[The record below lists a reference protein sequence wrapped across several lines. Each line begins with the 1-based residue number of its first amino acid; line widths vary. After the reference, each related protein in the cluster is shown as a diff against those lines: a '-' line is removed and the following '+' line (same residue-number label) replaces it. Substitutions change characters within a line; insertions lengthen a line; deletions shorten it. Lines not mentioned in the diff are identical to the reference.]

1 MQWAQPPCQ
10 LLNKLVIGIA
20 QRAIDVETQGLYAGF
35 VESHDGLAQVQDSQ
49 DDAEQAQ
56 AEAGGNSN
64 GQAGENKLGGRLR
77 HLARL

>member
-1 MQWAQPPCQ
+1 MQGAQPSGE

-20 QRAIDVETQGLYAGF
+20 QCAIHVETQGLYAGF
-35 VESHDGLAQVQDSQ
+35 VESHNGLAQVQDSQ

-64 GQAGENKLGGRLR
+64 GQAGEK
-77 HLARL
+77 